1 MQDSNHAKQLNQNME
16 KNREDLQRYIADLE
30 SDKLQL
36 IDKVKEAGMN
46 NDLMRN
52 QKELDESRYK

>member
-52 QKELDESRYK
+52 